1 MMSLPIPDDLRADL
15 AQVENAVVARM
26 QERPVVIQAARS
38 AMQPDDQP
46 PARAL
51 LTLLTAQLG
60 RYDLQRVLH
69 AAVAAE
75 LIHAATVVHDGLVD
89 EAKRRR
95 AQPASSQRWS
105 GDVALMVGDLL
116 LALAA
121 AEMALAPDARII
133 GLYSRAVM
141 AFCEGKLAPVTH
153 VAPFE
158 QALAEYEYAAEC
170 RTAALFSAA
179 ARVGAICG
187 GGDDAL
193 GDQLARF
200 GIELGMALHIAADIR
215 DFSAV
220 DGSAG
225 RSLRAGRITLPLIYA
240 VGAGGGAE
248 LAALVDQQP
257 SDARR
262 SAAALDQI
270 ILLGVPPARVAAQ
283 ERARRAID
291 LLTALPEQATRD
303 ALIALTAWAIA
314 E

>member
-1 MMSLPIPDDLRADL
+1 MISLPIPEDLRVDL
-15 AQVENAVVARM
+15 AQVENVVVARM

-38 AMQPDDQP
+38 VMEPNDLP
-46 PARAL
+46 PARAM
-51 LTLLTAQLG
+51 LTLLAARLG
-60 RYDLQRVLH
+60 RYDFQRVLH

-89 EAKRRR
+89 EAMRRR

-141 AFCEGKLAPVTH
+141 AFCEGKLAPVSH
-153 VAPFE
+153 VTPFA

-193 GDQLARF
+193 GDRMARF
-200 GIELGMALHIAADIR
+200 GMELGMALHIAADIR
-215 DFSAV
+215 DFTAV

-225 RSLRAGRITLPLIYA
+225 RGLRAGRITLPLIYA
-240 VGAGGGAE
+240 VEAGGGAE

-257 SDARR
+257 FDARR

-270 ILLGVPPARVAAQ
+270 VLLGVPPARAAAQ
-283 ERARRAID
+283 ERAQRAMD
-291 LLTALPEQATRD
+291 LLTALPAQATRD
-303 ALIALTAWAIA
+303 ALIALTGWAIV

>member
-1 MMSLPIPDDLRADL
+1 MMLLPIPDDLRADL
-15 AQVENAVVARM
+15 AQVESVVVARM

-38 AMQPDDQP
+38 AMEPDDLP
-46 PARAL
+46 PARAM
-51 LTLLTAQLG
+51 LTLLAARLG
-60 RYDLQRVLH
+60 RYDFQRVLH
-69 AAVAAE
+69 TAVAAE

-89 EAKRRR
+89 EAMRRR

-141 AFCEGKLAPVTH
+141 AFCEGKLAPVSH

-193 GDQLARF
+193 GDQMARF
-200 GIELGMALHIAADIR
+200 GMELGMALHIAADIR
-215 DFSAV
+215 DFTAV

-225 RSLRAGRITLPLIYA
+225 RGLRAGRITLPLIYA
-240 VGAGGGAE
+240 VEAGGAE

-257 SDARR
+257 FDARR

-270 ILLGVPPARVAAQ
+270 VLLGVPPARAAAQ
-283 ERARRAID
+283 ERAQRAMD
-291 LLTALPEQATRD
+291 LLTALPAQAARD
-303 ALIALTAWAIA
+303 ALIALTGWAIA